1 MTYENPYYGK
11 SYYEDLELIPGN
23 RYIFITKQR
32 TKFITSEKQLEG
44 TFIGTEIDWKNTD
57 EELPLLNPAT
67 CYKFRTEDGNIH
79 VVSSKDITWMMPNP
93 ANTLFIP
100 PYVSDSYIPAE
111 LEQPIADIDT
121 VYRELNAFVKSIEM
135 QIPRDLINWDR
146 RCTEEEENINNQG
159 EIIYEP

>member
-44 TFIGTEIDWKNTD
+44 TFIGAELDWKNTD

-67 CYKFRTEDGNIH
+67 CYKFKTEDGNIYI
-79 VVSSKDITWMMPNP
+79 VSSRDITWMVPSP
-93 ANTLFIP
+93 TSELFIP
-100 PYVSDSYIPAE
+100 PDISDSYIPAE
-111 LEQPIADIDT
+111 LEQRVADIDAV
-121 VYRELNAFVKSIEM
+121 VYRRLEANYRDFVQS
-135 QIPRDLINWDR
+135 LSINWDR
-146 RCTEEEENINNQG
+146 LCEEMIQG
-159 EIIYEP
+159 KFVL